1 MHIQG
6 TLTTMLLLL
15 ASGCANQPKLH
26 QAVLLEQPEASG
38 FSKVEFRLVNA
49 DNERHRFVVFDIRH
63 HPSRITAW
71 QKIPEGELERL
82 RLPDVV
88 YVWPGHYVLTHSCGW
103 KGRTH
108 EMPENRMYVG
118 SNPQY
123 VLECNQDRGLLSL
136 IKAK

>member
-1 MHIQG
+1 MKV

-15 ASGCANQPKLH
+15 AAGCVNQPKLN
-26 QAVLLEQPEASG
+26 QTVLLERPEDSG

-63 HPSRITAW
+63 HPSGITAW
-71 QKIPEGELERL
+71 QSITEGELERL
-82 RLPDVV
+82 VLPDVV
-88 YVWPGHYVLTHSCGW
+88 YVWPGLYVMTHSCGW

-108 EMPENRMYVG
+108 EMPEDRMYIG

-123 VLECNQDRGLLSL
+123 VLECNHNRGLLSL
-136 IKAK
+136 VKPQ